1 MSCFME
7 KLPNFFGKSPHIFW
21 TLYTSDNSHSVKW
34 YIFCTKQML
43 CCWWDFVKFPCRVS
57 MIVTSPQ
64 LHNHGIEHNNANTSR
79 FSGHT
84 KSYLAPPFNEI
95 IWKHLKLSDDFRRIL
110 KTSEFIWIHLKI
122 FWWFSENIWKQMK
135 LSDDFRHCLKL
146 PHLRREPSVF
156 FSQKKTTRRNVIA
169 RGFGGLAPPSA
180 VTKFNFCCFKKQQNW
195 LWKQQIL
202 GSQTEK
208 VRLTYLSTEVDV
220 YVNFFCR
227 KLLIL
232 RHFFG
237 FSSNS
242 II

>member
-1 MSCFME
+1 MVHFLYKTNVVLLVGFCEISMSCFV
-7 KLPNFFGKSPHIFW
+7 NCH
-21 TLYTSDNSHSVKW
+21 NSTTMVLSIICEYSK
-34 YIFCTKQML
+34 T
-43 CCWWDFVKFPCRVS
+43 DFVDIQNPILPADLMKVS
-57 MIVTSPQ
+57 
-64 LHNHGIEHNNANTSR
+64 
-79 FSGHT
+79 
-84 KSYLAPPFNEI
+84 EI
-95 IWKHLKLSDDFRRIL
+95 IWNYPAI
-110 KTSEFIWIHLKI
+110 SENIWKYLKI
-122 FWWFSENIWKQMK
+122 FWWFSENKWNYLK

-180 VTKFNFCCFKKQQNW
+180 VTKFNFRCFKKQQNW

>member
-1 MSCFME
+1 MAF
-7 KLPNFFGKSPHIFW
+7 
-21 TLYTSDNSHSVKW
+21 
-34 YIFCTKQML
+34 
-43 CCWWDFVKFPCRVS
+43 WWDFLIYPCRVS
-57 MIVTSPQ
+57 WIVTTPQ
-64 LHNHGIEHNNANTSR
+64 PWYWAFIANTSR
-79 FSGHT
+79 FCGHT
-84 KSYLAPPFNEI
+84 KSYLARRFSEI

-122 FWWFSENIWKQMK
+122 FWILMIFWKQMK
-135 LSDDFRHCLKL
+135 LSEIIWWFPALSEIATSKTWAEC
-146 PHLRREPSVF
+146 VF
-156 FSQKKTTRRNVIA
+156 FRRKKTTRRNVIA

-220 YVNFFCR
+220 YVNFSCR

>member
-1 MSCFME
+1 M
-7 KLPNFFGKSPHIFW
+7 
-21 TLYTSDNSHSVKW
+21 
-34 YIFCTKQML
+34 
-43 CCWWDFVKFPCRVS
+43 FPCRVS
-57 MIVTSPQ
+57 WKNYLIFLGKVCIFFEHSILPIMTILLNGTLFVQNKCCAFGGILWNFHVVFRWLSH

-110 KTSEFIWIHLKI
+110 KTSENKWIYLKI
-122 FWWFSENIWKQMK
+122 FWWFSENKWNYLK

-146 PHLRREPSVF
+146 PHLRRESSVF

-195 LWKQQIL
+195 LWK
-202 GSQTEK
+202 
-208 VRLTYLSTEVDV
+208 
-220 YVNFFCR
+220 
-227 KLLIL
+227 
-232 RHFFG
+232 
-237 FSSNS
+237 
-242 II
+242 

>member
-1 MSCFME
+1 MGKVCIFFEHSI
-7 KLPNFFGKSPHIFW
+7 LPIMTILLNGTFFVQNKCCAVGGILWNFHVVFRWLPH
-21 TLYTSDNSHSVKW
+21 
-34 YIFCTKQML
+34 
-43 CCWWDFVKFPCRVS
+43 
-57 MIVTSPQ
+57 

-110 KTSEFIWIHLKI
+110 KTSENKWKHLKI
-122 FWWFSENIWKQMK
+122 FWWLSENKWNYLK

-146 PHLRREPSVF
+146 PRLRREPSVF

-195 LWKQQIL
+195 LWK
-202 GSQTEK
+202 
-208 VRLTYLSTEVDV
+208 
-220 YVNFFCR
+220 
-227 KLLIL
+227 
-232 RHFFG
+232 
-237 FSSNS
+237 
-242 II
+242 

>member
-1 MSCFME
+1 MTILLNGTFFVQNKCCAVGGI
-7 KLPNFFGKSPHIFW
+7 LWNFHVVFRWLS
-21 TLYTSDNSHSVKW
+21 
-34 YIFCTKQML
+34 
-43 CCWWDFVKFPCRVS
+43 
-57 MIVTSPQ
+57 Q
-64 LHNHGIEHNNANTSR
+64 LHNSTAMVLSITMRIHQDLWPHKILSCPAFKWN
-79 FSGHT
+79 
-84 KSYLAPPFNEI
+84 Y
-95 IWKHLKLSDDFRRIL
+95 LKLSDDFRRIL
-110 KTSEFIWIHLKI
+110 KTNENKWKYLKI
-122 FWWFSENIWKQMK
+122 FWWLSENKWNYLK

-220 YVNFFCR
+220 YVNFSCR